1 MDYHSYISFRNSL
14 IRSTHQINKAI
25 GSMLLLPTEAMQLYK
40 LLYIADTVLVQNEI
54 EYFAW
59 AGTLLGSE
67 RHDGIIPW
75 DDDVDIIIH
84 DSQVK
89 KFLTKEVIACF
100 NAKNVNV
107 LHEKHPENIYHL
119 YLEENPLNLQDTPIS
134 VTSSQLFQK
143 NNTKFNNGRPF
154 YESKTCI
161 DVFVFKT
168 RSKRVE
174 SKPHTKREEREERYG
189 DKNEAQVWEPR
200 FTKYKGKDTIST
212 DEVYPIQRSSF
223 GTFKINT
230 FAKTDVYLKRMYGE
244 ACLTSTSI
252 SQCHALKNR
261 SNIQTIKRFPRT
273 EFLETFNDDLCKLKV
288 PCIDINNYWTEY
300 YNTKAASDVPL
311 DPSNFARFV
320 AEYLNFEKE
329 LDDKKSL
336 IDIGC
341 GTGRDSAYFGSFSR
355 SLQVLG
361 VDPAKK
367 VDGQSSRGS
376 FSQTETKNNNY
387 SHESLGCLEIKDRF
401 RDFDIIY
408 MRFFLHAIDRVTQK
422 SLFHD
427 IERFSKPGTYLCI
440 EARSLQDEMHTQGV
454 ALSATESYTD
464 HYRRFAD
471 YSDLCE
477 NINATG
483 FDIEYKTHEKG
494 LAKFGNQDP
503 YVIRV
508 IAKKKAK

>member
-1 MDYHSYISFRNSL
+1 MDYDSYITSRNSL
-14 IRSTHQINKAI
+14 IESPNRINKAI
-25 GSMLLLPTEAMQLYK
+25 GSMLLSPTEAMQLYK
-40 LLYIADTVLVQNEI
+40 LLHIADTVLVNNGI

-84 DSQVK
+84 DCQVK

-107 LHEKHPENIYHL
+107 LHEKHPESIYHL

-134 VTSSQLFQK
+134 VTISQLFQK

-168 RSKRVE
+168 RSKRAE
-174 SKPHTKREEREERYG
+174 STCKDKSTTINASSREEKEET
-189 DKNEAQVWEPR
+189 QVWEPR
-200 FTKYKGKDTIST
+200 FRKYKGKDCIST

-223 GTFKINT
+223 GTFKVNT

-244 ACLTSTSI
+244 TCLSSALI
-252 SQCHALKNR
+252 SQYHAIKNR
-261 SNIQTIKRFPRT
+261 SNIQIIKNTPRT
-273 EFLETFNDDLCKLKV
+273 EFLETFNDDLCKLRV

-300 YNTKAASDVPL
+300 YNTKAISDVPS

-320 AEYLNFEKE
+320 AEYLKFEKE
-329 LDDKKSL
+329 MDGKCL

-341 GTGRDSAYFGSFSR
+341 GTGRDSAYFGSISR
-355 SLQVLG
+355 SLRVLG
-361 VDPAKK
+361 VDPAKRM
-367 VDGQSSRGS
+367 DGSNDAN
-376 FSQTETKNNNY
+376 ENNDQIPNSY

-401 RDFDIIY
+401 SEFDIIY

-427 IERFSKPGTYLCI
+427 IERYSKPGTYLCI
-440 EARSLQDEMHTQGV
+440 EARSLQDEMHTQGIV
-454 ALSATESYTD
+454 LSATESYTD

-471 YSDLCE
+471 YSDLCD
-477 NINATG
+477 NIDAIG
-483 FDIEYKTHEKG
+483 FDIEYKTHERG
-494 LAKFGNQDP
+494 LAKFGDQDP

-508 IAKKKAK
+508 IAKKRSKK